1 MTDALL
7 ANSIVKCHDCLN
19 LGLRFFYDGEQYH
32 RRQPVS
38 LPELL
43 DELQKEINSQI
54 DSLRRSG
61 FPKQKIVDLASLI
74 DIMLEKDL
82 DRLDRMLLYRLSSQ
96 NGRFDPRLFH
106 WLESLAMAYW
116 FNQLTEL
123 DLCRLLT
130 QRTLTNET
138 ENSKSGTEAS
148 NSHRTEE
155 ELTPVSGE
163 PSGDAQIQ
171 PSRDSVD
178 ELRPIAFDEELGD
191 FVRVDTEFLRKIQA
205 RVNDSIDRIC
215 SSRNTGIE
223 VFYVSRVLAHF
234 VATDFWGMGIVSQLL
249 ESANRPSSGS
259 YGDVL
264 NVLNCA
270 AHHIECGDYTA
281 DELREAL
288 SELYRKRLDD
298 RRKAILDPEA
308 EPAIDD
314 AIPVKEE

>member
-116 FNQLTEL
+116 VNQLTEG

-130 QRTLTNET
+130 QRTFTNET

-155 ELTPVSGE
+155 ELTPASGE
-163 PSGDAQIQ
+163 PRGDAQIQ
-171 PSRDSVD
+171 PNRDSVD
-178 ELRPIAFDEELGD
+178 ELRPIAVFDEELHN
-191 FVRVDTEFLRKIQA
+191 FVRIDTEPLRKVQA
-205 RVNDSIDRIC
+205 QVNDFINRIC
-215 SSRNTGIE
+215 SSRSAGFE
-223 VFYVSRVLAHF
+223 VFYVCRVLAHF
-234 VATDFWGMGIVSQLL
+234 VDTDFSGMGVLNDLL
-249 ESANRPSSGS
+249 ESANRPASGS
-259 YGDVL
+259 YYDVL

-270 AHHIECGDYTA
+270 AYGIECGDYSA
-281 DELREAL
+281 EELREAL
-288 SELYRKRLDD
+288 TELWKKRLD
-298 RRKAILDPEA
+298 
-308 EPAIDD
+308 
-314 AIPVKEE
+314 